1 MKKFSLLLA
10 MLMVFS
16 LCACSTD
23 KPEAAETPAPTE
35 SVSKVDTC
43 ILIEEDE
50 NMINNYSLLAVNP
63 DAPFTD
69 ADGNAVTDVKINT
82 VGAQALIEWMLS
94 EASELIA
101 GYGVE
106 EYGDKLFYLKDDAPK
121 YDGKIAAA
129 NDETKLIRLSTTTSV
144 NDSGL
149 LDYLLPVFEK
159 EYGYKVE
166 VQSAGT
172 GKAIAA
178 AKYGNADLILVHSK
192 KQEEAFVSEGF
203 SYTLPGFDSER
214 LCFMYNYF
222 VLCGPS
228 DDPAGVKDCDSVRR
242 QVQIHLPRRQFRHAH
257 QGAFALARIS
267 RHKRR
272 ARELCRLHR
281 LVHLGQC
288 RHGRLPRHGRADA
301 RLHSHRQ
308 GDVPHL
314 RCQQR
319 SYGLID
325 ILIGSVVRYFT
336 ADPIFFS
343 GGKYADRF

>member
-1 MKKFSLLLA
+1 MKRLVTLLLA

-43 ILIEEDE
+43 ILMEEDE

-228 DDPAGVKDCDSVRR
+228 DDPAGVKDCDSV
-242 QVQIHLPRRQFRHAH
+242 LD
-257 QGAFALARIS
+257 AFAKIADGKYKFIS
-267 RHKRR
+267 RGDNSGTHTK
-272 ARELCRLHR
+272 ELSLWPESLGISAEPESFADYTDWYTSANAGMGAC
-281 LVHLGQC
+281 LVMAEQMH
-288 RHGRLPRHGRADA
+288 A
-301 RLHSHRQ
+301 
-308 GDVPHL
+308 
-314 RCQQR
+314 
-319 SYGLID
+319 Y
-325 ILIGSVVRYFT
+325 ILTDKSTFLTFAANNVVM
-336 ADPIFFS
+336 D
-343 GGKYADRF
+343 

>member
-1 MKKFSLLLA
+1 MKRLVTLLLA

-43 ILIEEDE
+43 ILMEEDE

-228 DDPAGVKDCDSVRR
+228 DDPAGVKDCDSV
-242 QVQIHLPRRQFRHAH
+242 LD
-257 QGAFALARIS
+257 AFAKIADGKYKFIS
-267 RHKRR
+267 RGDNSGTHTK
-272 ARELCRLHR
+272 ELSLWPESLGISAEPESFADYTDWYASANAGMGAC
-281 LVHLGQC
+281 LVMAEQMH
-288 RHGRLPRHGRADA
+288 A
-301 RLHSHRQ
+301 
-308 GDVPHL
+308 
-314 RCQQR
+314 
-319 SYGLID
+319 Y
-325 ILIGSVVRYFT
+325 ILTDKATFLTFAANNGVM
-336 ADPIFFS
+336 D
-343 GGKYADRF
+343 

>member
-1 MKKFSLLLA
+1 MKRLITLLLA

-43 ILIEEDE
+43 ILMEEDE

-228 DDPAGVKDCDSVRR
+228 DDPAGVKDCDSV
-242 QVQIHLPRRQFRHAH
+242 LD
-257 QGAFALARIS
+257 AFAKIADGKYKFIS
-267 RHKRR
+267 RGDNSGTHTK
-272 ARELCRLHR
+272 ELSLWPESLGISAEPESFADYTDWYTSANAGMGAC
-281 LVHLGQC
+281 LVMAEQMH
-288 RHGRLPRHGRADA
+288 A
-301 RLHSHRQ
+301 
-308 GDVPHL
+308 
-314 RCQQR
+314 
-319 SYGLID
+319 Y
-325 ILIGSVVRYFT
+325 ILTDKATFLTFAANNGVM
-336 ADPIFFS
+336 D
-343 GGKYADRF
+343 